1 VPLAKAVAE
10 KINHEIHSNMKKETS
25 IIVILLTILC
35 SHFSFG
41 QKSFNNCSAAFLNSK
56 MLVNEYSPSGKCSV
70 SITEKGNLTV
80 NTIEL
85 SSTENKAIDPI
96 MFQVAIRDKN
106 TGKLM
111 MVSKKG
117 IQKIDIQNI
126 LEKCKKGDSIIL
138 LTNSDEYAL
147 PHNEILVL

>member
-1 VPLAKAVAE
+1 
-10 KINHEIHSNMKKETS
+10 MKKETS
-25 IIVILLTILC
+25 IIFILLTILC

-41 QKSFNNCSAAFLNSK
+41 QQHFNNCSAAFLNSK

-80 NTIEL
+80 STVEL

-106 TGKLM
+106 TRTLM
-111 MVSKKG
+111 MVSKEG
-117 IQKIDIQNI
+117 IQKIEIQNI

-138 LTNSDEYAL
+138 LTNNDEYDL
-147 PHNEILVL
+147 PHNEILVF